1 MEGTVVLQN
10 GVENGVNGLDEG
22 LEVDLMTNNNKLSNN
37 ELIPSESP
45 VQARVTRK
53 AKRRLKHS
61 PSKDSGPIVGPDI
74 FTKEKNSRKS
84 RSGRGRGLP
93 KKGGAGGKGT
103 WGKDGII
110 YDENDAD
117 CQDSNDPNY
126 DSDAQP
132 GYRLKTIIPT
142 LTEDEFEVTVTPIM
156 QEYFEHGDTDEVI
169 ACLEELNINDNHH
182 NVPALAVTLALEKKA
197 MHKEMTSALIS
208 DLFGKKVISMDHLQ
222 MAFLRLLEGLPE
234 LTLDTP
240 GAPEMLGQFIA
251 RAIADD
257 CLPPRF
263 IQDFKGKVHTD
274 IMRESLDKADNL
286 LNRKHGLCR
295 LDDVWG
301 VGGGRKPTKLLVKRI
316 VLLLKEYLSSGD
328 IDEAIHCLRDLEVP
342 HFHHEVVYEMT
353 VMVIEHLEDPG
364 HTIANKMCKLL
375 KVMYDTGV
383 VTVDQLNTGFQ
394 RVYAIMP
401 DLVIDVPHAYAN
413 LEAYAEICE
422 KEHVFT
428 KVLRSQLPSR
438 VRKRFVSEGDGGRFK
453 E

>member
-1 MEGTVVLQN
+1 MEGSVVLQN
-10 GVENGVNGLDEG
+10 GIENGVNGLEKGQEMD
-22 LEVDLMTNNNKLSNN
+22 MSNNNKLTNN

-53 AKRRLKHS
+53 AKRRVKHS
-61 PSKDSGPIVGPDI
+61 PQKDAVASVGLDSLV
-74 FTKEKNSRKS
+74 KEKNCRKS

-103 WGKDGII
+103 WGKECDV
-110 YDENDAD
+110 YEENDAD

-132 GYRLKTIIPT
+132 GYRLKAIIPT

-156 QEYFEHGDTDEVI
+156 QEYFEHGDTEEVI

-208 DLFGKKVISMDHLQ
+208 DLFGKKVISMDHLK
-222 MAFLRLLEGLPE
+222 MGFLRLLESLND

-240 GAPEMLGQFIA
+240 GAPEMIGQFIA

-263 IQDFKGKVHTD
+263 IQDFKGKVHSD
-274 IMRESLDKADNL
+274 LMRESLDKADNL

-301 VGGGRKPTKLLVKRI
+301 VGGGRRPTKILIKRSTI
-316 VLLLKEYLSSGD
+316 
-328 IDEAIHCLRDLEVP
+328 
-342 HFHHEVVYEMT
+342 
-353 VMVIEHLEDPG
+353 MVIEHLEDPG
-364 HTIANKMCKLL
+364 HTIANKMSKLM
-375 KVMYDTGV
+375 KVMYDSGV
-383 VTVDQLNTGFQ
+383 ITVDQLNTGFQ
-394 RVYAIMP
+394 RVYALMP
-401 DLVIDVPHAYAN
+401 DLVLDVPHAYTN
-413 LEAYAEICE
+413 LEAYAAICE
-422 KEHVFT
+422 KENVFT
-428 KVLRSQLPSR
+428 RILRSQLPSR

-453 E
+453 ETS